1 MHIHIAAQECW
12 RIKENKREVDG
23 YNERRDYSETT
34 IMTLRGWTWFRHSGG
49 NTLVGREKSA
59 AEYGIRAVKKNNI
72 CVIDAEELRPEDRN
86 EIAKYNGKYLVG
98 FMGLEERDKIQI
110 VVENV

>member
-1 MHIHIAAQECW
+1 
-12 RIKENKREVDG
+12 
-23 YNERRDYSETT
+23 
-34 IMTLRGWTWFRHSGG
+34 MTLRGWTWFRHSGG